1 MKGVSI
7 LLAALACGTGG
18 QAPAADVEAA
28 YGERFDLSPGEL
40 ALVGGESRVTF
51 TRIAEESRCPVGARC
66 IQGGNAGAV
75 FAVEGSGG
83 NATLTLNTDREPRRA
98 AAVGLA
104 LHLIELKPRPVQGA
118 PVDSAAYR
126 AMLVASPAP

>member
-1 MKGVSI
+1 MKRVSV

-40 ALVGGESRVTF
+40 ALVGGESVTF
-51 TRIAEESRCPVGARC
+51 TRIAEESRCPEGARC
-66 IQGGNAGAV
+66 IQAGNAAAV
-75 FAVEGSGG
+75 FAVEGAGG
-83 NATLTLNTDREPRRA
+83 KATLTLNTDREPRRA
-98 AAVGLA
+98 AAAGLA
-104 LHLIELKPRPVQGA
+104 LHLIELNPRPVQGA

-126 AMLVASPAP
+126 ATLVADPAP